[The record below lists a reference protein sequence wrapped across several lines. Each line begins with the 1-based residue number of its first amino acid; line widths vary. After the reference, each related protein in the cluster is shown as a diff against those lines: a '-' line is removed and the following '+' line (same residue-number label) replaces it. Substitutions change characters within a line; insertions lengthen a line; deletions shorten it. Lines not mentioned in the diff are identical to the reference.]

1 MTHSSFKN
9 GKVKLNTDKVVDY
22 SKTVIDHE
30 NQKVYLAFKDKVPDD
45 AATVAEIVPVDK
57 TTDDKL
63 PYPSQI
69 RHRVEAGARCGS
81 GIKKGWFEIVAK
93 LDDELTKL
101 YPFYVVDQIKEKFGT
116 LRYYVS
122 GFPDDFDMT
131 PVNELLEEAYN
142 TSSHICDVCGEVGST
157 YKVEWLMLTRCEK
170 HNKKIRQKL

>member
-122 GFPDDFDMT
+122 GFPEGFPMDK
-131 PVNELLEEAYN
+131 VNTLLGDASAA
-142 TSSHICDVCGEVGST
+142 SSKVCEVCGANAEYGM
-157 YKVEWLMLTRCEK
+157 VEGLVLTRCEK